1 MAPQMRPSLAVT
13 IVCLLLASAETLAI
27 GGKVAEL
34 RTASGRLHAAVE
46 LADPFSSA
54 HRAILEKG
62 GTLHVRIEAAV
73 WEDRAVFDRPVD
85 PPRVSTLRV
94 IRKPDGSAIG
104 VVDQTGALAT
114 YKPYPSRLRLELDI
128 CALTRLVDDTKYY
141 VDTAVTIGSLGEDE
155 LDEANEAV
163 FGGEDPAGL
172 KRIGKF
178 LLNSVLQVK
187 DYVDSASTE
196 LRSNRF
202 TKRSLK
208 P

>member
-1 MAPQMRPSLAVT
+1 MARQMRPSLAVT
-13 IVCLLLASAETLAI
+13 TACLLLASVEALAV
-27 GGKVAEL
+27 GGKVLEL
-34 RTASGRLHAAVE
+34 RTASGRLVAAVE
-46 LADPFSSA
+46 LSDPFSSS

-62 GTLHVRIEAAV
+62 GALHVRIEAAV
-73 WEDRAVFDRPVD
+73 WEDRAIFDRPVEG
-85 PPRVSTLRV
+85 PRVSVLRV

-104 VVDQTGALAT
+104 LVDQNGTLTT
-114 YKPYPSRLRLELDI
+114 YKPYPNRLRLELDT
-128 CALTRLVDDTKYY
+128 CALTHLADDARYY
-141 VDTAVTIGSLGEDE
+141 VDAAVTIGSLGEDE

-187 DYVDSASTE
+187 DYVGSASTDV
-196 LRSNRF
+196 RSSRF
-202 TKRSLK
+202 TKKSLK